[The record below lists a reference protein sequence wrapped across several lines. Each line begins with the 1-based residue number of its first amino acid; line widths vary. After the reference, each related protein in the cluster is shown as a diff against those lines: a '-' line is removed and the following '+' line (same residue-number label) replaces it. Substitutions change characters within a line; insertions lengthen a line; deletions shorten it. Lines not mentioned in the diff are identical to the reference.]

1 MEDGAL
7 LYATATANNGVP
19 LLKCSG
25 ALSVRQGA
33 SFFLNLPTRGSSPLL
48 YFSTAANVEFNS
60 PKTVVLYS
68 NGGKVFSFAGG
79 TAASPNAINLAA
91 KQINYWTAAKTPFTS
106 AGGFDDAPLLSFRK
120 ADGEAA
126 AITQKTTSS
135 AVVSPSSNLAEG
147 NPGYPVSASLDFTQA
162 AVLSQ
167 GELDV
172 KVDDVSDLSAFV
184 TGTTA
189 PNAAVEYSDSAQS
202 ISDAADGIGA
212 FSLPLTVKPA
222 PGVIRVGWEESKS
235 VLLAFGAVFPRKTR
249 F

>member
-1 MEDGAL
+1 M
-7 LYATATANNGVP
+7 
-19 LLKCSG
+19 
-25 ALSVRQGA
+25 
-33 SFFLNLPTRGSSPLL
+33 
-48 YFSTAANVEFNS
+48 
-60 PKTVVLYS
+60 
-68 NGGKVFSFAGG
+68 
-79 TAASPNAINLAA
+79 
-91 KQINYWTAAKTPFTS
+91 
-106 AGGFDDAPLLSFRK
+106 
-120 ADGEAA
+120 
-126 AITQKTTSS
+126 
-135 AVVSPSSNLAEG
+135 
-147 NPGYPVSASLDFTQA
+147 SASLDFTQA

>member
-7 LYATATANNGVP
+7 LYATATDNNGVP

-33 SFFLNLPTRGSSPLL
+33 SLFLNLPTRGSSPLL

-79 TAASPNAINLAA
+79 TA

-135 AVVSPSSNLAEG
+135 AAVSPSSNLAEG

-235 VLLAFGAVFPRKTR
+235 VLLAFGAVFPRKTW